1 MYFPLTI
8 WASLEPTCGN
18 SLLRPDN
25 LVGDTKWKF
34 YRYLPG
40 ASQSPC
46 ATTHHILYHIY
57 SSIVFSCLLNIGI
70 STSWPTTWYHPS
82 STCMQWRNV
91 TCPVSLLS
99 YSRSTLLF
107 LIIYRKLAMAPR
119 CICTYCLNTYFKKLK
134 IFEQKSCVY
143 TRTFYVRAQSF
154 RWKMRFFVACVKK
167 TISDTSL

>member
-134 IFEQKSCVY
+134 IFVLNFSN
-143 TRTFYVRAQSF
+143 FQSMYLDNGCICT
-154 RWKMRFFVACVKK
+154 W
-167 TISDTSL
+167 IDI